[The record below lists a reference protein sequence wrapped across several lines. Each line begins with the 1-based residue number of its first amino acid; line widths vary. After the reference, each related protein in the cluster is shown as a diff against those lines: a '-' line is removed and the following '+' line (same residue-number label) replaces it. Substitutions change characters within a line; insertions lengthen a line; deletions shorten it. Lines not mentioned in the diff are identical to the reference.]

1 MSERGATPPLTPFPP
16 WISDSEDEQEEQV
29 VQVRRWEGPNA
40 VEALTLVKNRGEA
53 LRHNRPSTV
62 ESRHQWLFHSIIDGV
77 ILVLQTTTALGVL
90 SALVSITAWKRTDL
104 AVDLWLWSCLGVIIL
119 ICSGSLIMH
128 EARILTVVVLLYLQ
142 AAILAATTAT
152 SLMLWAR
159 CLAEENRVVR
169 GLVMGCNVFM
179 WGLSLFGFARAVMVW
194 TVEDED
200 ERERDRRVEYGT
212 FAA

>member
-16 WISDSEDEQEEQV
+16 WISDEEDEEEV
-29 VQVRRWEGPNA
+29 VPVRRWEGPNA
-40 VEALTLVKNRGEA
+40 VESLTLVKNRGEV

-62 ESRHQWLFHSIIDGV
+62 ESRHQWLFHSIIDGF
-77 ILVLQTTTALGVL
+77 ILVLQTVTALGVL
-90 SALVSITAWKRTDL
+90 SALVSITAWKRTDF
-104 AVDLWLWSCLGVIIL
+104 AVDIWLWSCLGFIIL
-119 ICSGSLIMH
+119 ICTGSLIMH

-142 AAILAATTAT
+142 SAILAVTTAT

-159 CLAEENRVVR
+159 CLAEENRIVR
-169 GLVMGCNVFM
+169 GVVMGCNVFM
-179 WGLSLFGFARAVMVW
+179 WGLSFFGFARVVVLW

-200 ERERDRRVEYGT
+200 EREREHRVEYGT